1 MKHGEDIEE
10 IDDQNKTHPEIVRS
24 TWLEPYIKDA
34 EAVIDWGL
42 TKLGDGLVQAE
53 LTRKQIEICLADA
66 LEIYTKYAWLG
77 PDKYLVVNLKF
88 YEPGKGINLKGFNIT
103 SVKEISTP
111 RDNMMGQGM
120 DMFFSPYAFFGQGM
134 GSTPLFGMN
143 GTSAVGSWV
152 LYHNMHEWFEL
163 SRRMCGTNPD
173 FQYDQFTQYLQ
184 LFPEP
189 PPNIQRDRLILLTC
203 QVLPPLSQLYGNSYV
218 KRLFLANLKIQLG
231 IVRKKFSSVQLL
243 GGGQIDTTIGDEGK
257 EELNAIIENIIKD
270 ESKGQT
276 FIIA

>member
-1 MKHGEDIEE
+1 MKTSEELEE
-10 IDDQNKTHPEIVRS
+10 IDDQNQKHYDIVRS

-66 LEIYTKYAWLG
+66 LEIYTKYAWFG
-77 PDKYLVVNLKF
+77 PDKYLAVNLKF
-88 YEPGKGINLKGFNIT
+88 YVPGKGLDLHGFNIS

-111 RDNMMGQGM
+111 RDNLMGQGM

-163 SRRMCGTNPD
+163 SRRMCGSNPD
-173 FQYDQFTQYLQ
+173 FQYDKFTQHLT

-189 PPNIQRDRLILLTC
+189 PANGANRVLLLTC
-203 QVLPPLSQLYGNSYV
+203 QVIPSLQQLYGDSYV

-231 IVRKKFSSVQLL
+231 IVRKKFSNVQLI

-276 FIIA
+276 WVIA